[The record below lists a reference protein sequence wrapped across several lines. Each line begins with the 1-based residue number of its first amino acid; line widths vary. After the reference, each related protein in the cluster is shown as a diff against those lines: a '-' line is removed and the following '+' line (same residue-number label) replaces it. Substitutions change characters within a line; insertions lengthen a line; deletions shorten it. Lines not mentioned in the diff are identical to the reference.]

1 MLVYKTLSLILR
13 PIYDRQNIAK
23 MKKLIIL
30 SICLLLTSCFEITE
44 KIKHNSDQS
53 GDYSLVVDFSS
64 SWFKTKSAIMLEEV
78 DGVSIPNEEDI
89 KSKLAQFRAEASK
102 IKGISKI
109 STSYDF
115 NTYIFKINFSYNS
128 LETLNAVLNAIDKK
142 NTLVHF
148 KNNNG
153 KFERIASYPLPKNLI
168 KNEDKKEDLL
178 KANIV
183 AVYTFDKDVAMVQNA
198 NSKLS
203 KSKKT
208 VFLKQNIWNVL
219 NNNKLMNNSIS
230 FNP

>member
-1 MLVYKTLSLILR
+1 
-13 PIYDRQNIAK
+13 
-23 MKKLIIL
+23 MKKLFIL
-30 SICLLLTSCFEITE
+30 SICFLLTSCFEITE

>member
-1 MLVYKTLSLILR
+1 MKNLLIL
-13 PIYDRQNIAK
+13 
-23 MKKLIIL
+23 
-30 SICLLLTSCFEITE
+30 SFCLLLTSCFEITE

-53 GDYSLVVDFSS
+53 GDYSLVVDFSN

>member
-1 MLVYKTLSLILR
+1 
-13 PIYDRQNIAK
+13 

-89 KSKLAQFRAEASK
+89 KSKLSQFRAEASK
-102 IKGISKI
+102 IKGVSRI

-115 NTYIFKINFSYNS
+115 STYIFKINFSYNS
-128 LETLNAVLNAIDKK
+128 LEALNAVLNAIDKK

-148 KNNNG
+148 KNSNG

-183 AVYTFDKDVAMVQNA
+183 AVYTFDKDVTMVQNA

>member
-1 MLVYKTLSLILR
+1 
-13 PIYDRQNIAK
+13 

-153 KFERIASYPLPKNLI
+153 KFERIASYPLPKKLI

>member
-1 MLVYKTLSLILR
+1 
-13 PIYDRQNIAK
+13 

-115 NTYIFKINFSYNS
+115 NTYVFKINFSYNS

-148 KNNNG
+148 KINNG

>member
-1 MLVYKTLSLILR
+1 
-13 PIYDRQNIAK
+13 

-44 KIKHNSDQS
+44 KIKHNSNQS

-102 IKGISKI
+102 IKGVSKI

-128 LETLNAVLNAIDKK
+128 LETLNTVLNVMDKK
-142 NTLVHF
+142 NPLVHF
-148 KNNNG
+148 KYNEG
-153 KFERIASYPLPKNLI
+153 KFERIASYPLPKDLI

-178 KANIV
+178 NANIIS
-183 AVYTFDKDVAMVQNA
+183 VYTFDKDVATVQNA
-198 NSKLS
+198 NSKVS

-208 VFLKQNIWNVL
+208 VFLKHNIWNVL

>member
-1 MLVYKTLSLILR
+1 
-13 PIYDRQNIAK
+13 

-115 NTYIFKINFSYNS
+115 NPYIFKINFSYNS

>member
-1 MLVYKTLSLILR
+1 MIFLI
-13 PIYDRQNIAK
+13 
-23 MKKLIIL
+23 
-30 SICLLLTSCFEITE
+30 ICLLLTGCFEVTE
-44 KIKHNSDQS
+44 KIKHNNNQS

-64 SWFKTKSAIMLEEV
+64 SWLKTKSAILLEEV
-78 DGVSIPNEEDI
+78 DGVSIPSEEEI
-89 KSKLAQFRAEASK
+89 KTKLAQFRADASK
-102 IKGISKI
+102 IKGASKI

-115 NTYIFKINFSYNS
+115 SNYVFKINFSYNS
-128 LETLNAVLNAIDKK
+128 LETLNAVLNTIDKK
-142 NTLVHF
+142 NNFVHF

-168 KNEDKKEDLL
+168 KNDDKKEDLL
-178 KANIV
+178 KANIT
-183 AVYTFDKDVAMVQNA
+183 AVYTFDKDVATVQNP

-219 NNNKLMNNSIS
+219 NNNNLMNNAIS

>member
-1 MLVYKTLSLILR
+1 
-13 PIYDRQNIAK
+13 
-23 MKKLIIL
+23 MKKLFIL
-30 SICLLLTSCFEITE
+30 SVCLLLTSCFEITE

>member
-1 MLVYKTLSLILR
+1 
-13 PIYDRQNIAK
+13 

-89 KSKLAQFRAEASK
+89 KSKLAQFRAEVSK
-102 IKGISKI
+102 IKGVSKI

-128 LETLNAVLNAIDKK
+128 LETLNVVLNTIDKK

>member
-1 MLVYKTLSLILR
+1 
-13 PIYDRQNIAK
+13 

-30 SICLLLTSCFEITE
+30 SICLLLTSCFEMTE

-102 IKGISKI
+102 IKGVSKI

-128 LETLNAVLNAIDKK
+128 LEALNAVLNSIDKK

>member
-1 MLVYKTLSLILR
+1 
-13 PIYDRQNIAK
+13 

-168 KNEDKKEDLL
+168 KNEDKKGDLL

>member
-1 MLVYKTLSLILR
+1 MNRVF
-13 PIYDRQNIAK
+13 
-23 MKKLIIL
+23 IL

-53 GDYSLVVDFSS
+53 GDYSLVVDFSN

-78 DGVSIPNEEDI
+78 DGVSIPNEEEI
-89 KSKLAQFRAEASK
+89 KSKLSQFRAEASK
-102 IKGISKI
+102 IKGVSKI

-128 LETLNAVLNAIDKK
+128 LETLNEVLNAIDKK

-178 KANIV
+178 KANII
-183 AVYTFDKDVAMVQNA
+183 AVYTFDKDVVTVQNA

>member
-1 MLVYKTLSLILR
+1 
-13 PIYDRQNIAK
+13 

-183 AVYTFDKDVAMVQNA
+183 AVYTFDKDVAMVQDA

>member
-1 MLVYKTLSLILR
+1 
-13 PIYDRQNIAK
+13 

-203 KSKKT
+203 KSKKNS
-208 VFLKQNIWNVL
+208 VFKTEYMECFKQQQADE
-219 NNNKLMNNSIS
+219 
-230 FNP
+230 

>member
-1 MLVYKTLSLILR
+1 
-13 PIYDRQNIAK
+13 

-128 LETLNAVLNAIDKK
+128 LETLNAVLNVMDKK
-142 NTLVHF
+142 NNLVHF

-178 KANIV
+178 KANII
-183 AVYTFDKDVAMVQNA
+183 AVYTFDKDVSMVQNA
-198 NSKLS
+198 SSKLS

>member
-1 MLVYKTLSLILR
+1 
-13 PIYDRQNIAK
+13 

-44 KIKHNSDQS
+44 KIKHNSNQS
-53 GDYSLVVDFSS
+53 GDYSLVIDFSN
-64 SWFKTKSAIMLEEV
+64 SWLKTKSAILLEEV

>member
-1 MLVYKTLSLILR
+1 
-13 PIYDRQNIAK
+13 

-128 LETLNAVLNAIDKK
+128 LEILNAVLNAIDKK

>member
-1 MLVYKTLSLILR
+1 
-13 PIYDRQNIAK
+13 

-128 LETLNAVLNAIDKK
+128 LETLNAVLNVMDKK
-142 NTLVHF
+142 NNLVHF